1 MDHLLRPRR
10 NARRAPAAVP
20 AVGSPS
26 SKSHFGRA
34 FRSRRWRSRS
44 PPGSMPTASHR
55 NAWMKGARPSDVP
68 PRASR
73 RKEQQ
78 ARHLASSA
86 LKESATSQSRP
97 ADSCPVGERV
107 HDQSEGPL
115 TATGGGGI

>member
-55 NAWMKGARPSDVP
+55 NAWIGGARPSDVP
-68 PRASR
+68 PVLPGGRSSR
-73 RKEQQ
+73 R
-78 ARHLASSA
+78 ATWRRVRWRSRRPRSRGRRIRALWASVSTTRA
-86 LKESATSQSRP
+86 NGRWPRP
-97 ADSCPVGERV
+97 AEPG
-107 HDQSEGPL
+107 
-115 TATGGGGI
+115 